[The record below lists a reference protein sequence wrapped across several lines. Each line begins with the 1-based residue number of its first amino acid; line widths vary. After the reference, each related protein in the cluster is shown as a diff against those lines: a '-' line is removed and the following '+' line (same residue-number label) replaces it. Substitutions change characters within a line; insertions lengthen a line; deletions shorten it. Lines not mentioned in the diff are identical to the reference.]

1 MKKIVIATANLHK
14 VEEIKAILK
23 DLKIE
28 VLSLWD
34 FGLQDVEIEENGNSF
49 EANALIKAKFV
60 ADQVGL
66 PAISDDSGI
75 CVDILGGAPGIYSA
89 RYAGQHG
96 DDEKNIDKLLHELEP
111 YPEKKDRTGRFVS
124 AIAFVA
130 PTGQTL
136 FGTEEEQKV
145 FLGEVEG
152 IILKERTGT
161 GGFGYDPIF
170 YYEPFQKSFG
180 EVSPELKNT
189 VSHRSNALR
198 LFREYLTKNA

>member
-14 VEEIKAILK
+14 VEEIKAILE
-23 DLKIE
+23 DLDIK
-28 VLSLWD
+28 VLSLRD
-34 FGLQDVEIEENGNSF
+34 FGLQDIEIEENGDSF

-60 ADQVGL
+60 ADKVGI

-89 RYAGQHG
+89 RYAGEHG
-96 DDEKNIDKLLHELEP
+96 DDEKNIDKLLHELEI
-111 YPEKKDRTGRFVS
+111 YPEQKDRTGRFVS
-124 AIAFVA
+124 AVAFVA

-136 FGTEEEQKV
+136 FAAEDEQKV

-152 IILKERTGT
+152 IILKERRGE

-189 VSHRSNALR
+189 VSHRSNALK

>member
-14 VEEIKAILK
+14 VDEIKAILK
-23 DLKIE
+23 DLEFE

-34 FGLQDVEIEENGNSF
+34 FGMQDIEIEENGSSF
-49 EANALIKAKFV
+49 EENALIKAKFV
-60 ADQVGL
+60 ADKVGI

-75 CVDILGGAPGIYSA
+75 CVDILGGAPGIFSA

-96 DDEKNIDKLLHELEP
+96 DDEKNIDKLLHEMEK
-111 YPEKKDRTGRFVS
+111 YPDHKDRKGRFVS

-136 FGTEEEQKV
+136 FEGDEEQKV

-152 IILKERTGT
+152 IILKERTGK

-180 EVSPELKNT
+180 EVSAELKNT
-189 VSHRSNALR
+189 VSHRSNALKR
-198 LFREYLTKNA
+198 FLEYLTKNA